1 MLSIG
6 ILAAGL
12 VPVLGQK
19 VPTLDCAM
27 LKKKYIDT
35 YPLRQEYRK
44 KKQYSKIDSIITSYI
59 ILNEKHCP
67 CSRHYGE
74 LIFRKADINFGGLNK
89 RKEALDLFQ
98 EKIEQCQNINDS
110 TTLLLHSKKAV
121 YHLRNDEF
129 PSMKKHLDAAIEIGK
144 KTFDDTYLDLFI
156 ARNNLGLYY
165 HWKNDYV
172 SALQIHE
179 KNEQY
184 IENGIFIDTSEHI
197 SNLNWCVTNA
207 LEIDDLSKTD
217 LYKSKLLQLVKGS
230 RFQQDTESALNRDYF
245 DYYLRKGDLVNA
257 EYYFHQ
263 IDTSEFNDYTK
274 AIPLIRFLILSG
286 QENQAPQRIQHVE
299 NLLNKYNVPPHQFFR
314 INLALEK
321 LRLSTF
327 LDKNFEPTIDQ
338 VTTSIHQN
346 YINLINQSPI
356 EQADNTK
363 LITSKYTALINRLI
377 SANRIDLTQGVYD
390 KMNNIKNASSGYYTQ
405 VQKFMA
411 QTSDSNLKS
420 DFDLYKKICVKAN
433 TVQAADSLYLLSARV
448 QNKISDAGI
457 QWHANNSI
465 KDIQK
470 NLKENDVFLDFY
482 QSDKIVGKEQM
493 YLFITEKD
501 GFHFYSY
508 KNILDSLS
516 SQWDAYNYANNGK
529 KNKELYDYLIR
540 PIQKYLAN
548 KNNIYIST
556 DGVLN
561 QVAIDIL
568 RPSDGS
574 GKDLLGDIYELVYID
589 NARSIVPKE
598 VKNFDLK
605 QMPSYLLSGG
615 IQYDCYDDKKDAIL
629 AINDHKSMLERS
641 SFQYLQGSKR
651 EIDLLS
657 TKLKNKSINTQCLTE
672 CMATKKSIISSLN
685 DKSINHIHLS
695 THGYLTNNQSTNTQN
710 YYAYN
715 SNAQL
720 LFAKESIS
728 DDPQL
733 SAIEIINQNIS
744 DKELVFLA
752 ACNTG
757 KGTYMS
763 GFGNAS
769 VANAFKKAGAKKVVA
784 TLWPIPDDI
793 TAELCDHFYDHYLA
807 TNDANAAMRYAQKIL
822 RAKYSSPEKWAAFR
836 VMN

>member
-12 VPVLGQK
+12 VPVLGQ
-19 VPTLDCAM
+19 TATTFDCSI

-35 YPLRQEYRK
+35 YSLRQEYRK

-67 CSRHYGE
+67 CSRHFGE

-89 RKEALDLFQ
+89 RKEALDLLQ
-98 EKIEQCQNINDS
+98 EKIEQCQNVNDS
-110 TTLLLHSKKAV
+110 TTLSLHSKKAV

-129 PSMKKHLDAAIEIGK
+129 PSMKKHLDAAIELGK
-144 KTFDDTYLDLFI
+144 KSFDDTYLDLFM

-172 SALQIHE
+172 TALQIHE

-184 IENGIFIDTSEHI
+184 IENGIFTDTSEHI
-197 SNLNWCVTNA
+197 SNLDFCVKNA

-230 RFQQDTESALNRDYF
+230 RFQQETESDLNRDYF
-245 DYYLRKGDLVNA
+245 DYYLRTGDLVNA

-263 IDTSEFNDYTK
+263 IDTSEFNDYSK

-321 LRLSTF
+321 LRLSTL
-327 LDKNFEPTIDQ
+327 LDKNFEPTVDQ

-390 KMNNIKNASSGYYTQ
+390 KMNNIKNASSSYYAQ

-420 DFDLYKKICVKAN
+420 DFELYKKICVKAN
-433 TVQAADSLYLLSARV
+433 TVQAADSLYLLSARI

-470 NLKENDVFLDFY
+470 NLNENDVFLDFY

-516 SQWDAYNYANNGK
+516 SQWDVSNYTNNGK
-529 KNKELYDYLIR
+529 KNKELYDYLIQ
-540 PIQKYLAN
+540 PIQKYLTN
-548 KNNIYIST
+548 KDNIYIST

-598 VKNFDLK
+598 VKNSDRK

-615 IQYDCYDDKKDAIL
+615 IQYDCYDDKNDAIL

-657 TKLKNKSINTQCLTE
+657 AKLKTNNINAQSLTE
-672 CMATKKSIISSLN
+672 CAATKISIITALN
-685 DKSINHIHLS
+685 DKTINHIHLS
-695 THGYLTNNQSTNTQN
+695 THGYLTNDQSTNTQN

-807 TNDANAAMRYAQKIL
+807 TNDANAAMRHAQKIL